1 LNSVTTPLFWL
12 LLAPSIFPNLDYKNP
27 VDLFMGI
34 HMLTLH
40 TVPII
45 SSTINILLTDIILL
59 KQDTKWIFWIGIFYM
74 FANLAGTIC
83 NGKPIY
89 PIVDWVNVPQTIFLF
104 VLLALV

>member
-1 LNSVTTPLFWL
+1 MFWI

-27 VDLFMGI
+27 FDVYMAV

-45 SSTINILLTDIILL
+45 SSTINIALTDMVLL
-59 KQDTKWIFWIGIFYM
+59 KQDTKWMFWLGIFYI
-74 FANLAGTIC
+74 FANGMGTIY

-89 PIVDWVNVPQTIFLF
+89 PIVDWVNIPQTIFIF
-104 VLLALV
+104 VL